1 MTDRRFNLIV
11 EPQIRVQLSD
21 GAHMRMTLPQVCAAL
36 ITDRI
41 ETFPA
46 LRPHQAPAWHAFLV
60 QIAAM
65 GLEALGTTELPGE
78 DEGDWSRLL
87 RGLTPD
93 WPDDEPWCLVSPANS
108 PALLQAPVPEAD
120 AARYDQ
126 IFEKPVKA
134 ADALDMLATAKNHD
148 QKSARMHAAEP
159 DDWLFSLVSLQ
170 TQEGSMGR
178 GNYGIARMNKGYGN
192 RSYVA
197 LRPSSA
203 STPGAAFHHDLRAL
217 SSGANALWN
226 DAQPIGFATEE
237 ALALLWTV
245 PWNGEDSLPLSRL
258 HPLFVEICRRVRL
271 EFRNGTLSARVANS
285 KATRVEAKEHK
296 GNLADPWTPVERS
309 DEAKALSLTVEG
321 FSYRR
326 MNELMFGSD
335 KRSWQLPLLAKVR
348 GSSPA
353 AQFVA
358 EGIARG
364 QGKTEGFHRRSVP
377 VPDAAVR
384 LLDTNPDMLSGR
396 ARERV
401 RAAATVQGECL
412 YPALVILVQKGPAK
426 AKTDKEKPS
435 NRVLTQRWTQRF
447 DSTVDRIFFTALW
460 ESLDCDDEAA
470 ALSWAQ
476 ALADLAHDTLDAA
489 SEAAP
494 RADERRIIARAR
506 ARNML
511 EGTMRKRF
519 PDIFP
524 PSEGAPAHDRS

>member
-1 MTDRRFNLIV
+1 MIANNRFNVIV
-11 EPQIRVQLSD
+11 EPLIRVTFTD
-21 GAHMRMTLPQVCAAL
+21 GADASMTLPQLCAAL
-36 ITDRI
+36 IADRV

-65 GLEALGTTELPGE
+65 GLDTLGTTELPGE
-78 DEGDWSRLL
+78 DERDWARLL
-87 RGLTPD
+87 RSLTPD
-93 WPDDEPWCLVSPANS
+93 WPDDEPWCLVSLPTS

-120 AARYDQ
+120 ATRYDK
-126 IFEKPVKA
+126 IFRNTVMA

-148 QKSARMHAAEP
+148 LKSARMRGAGP
-159 DDWLFSLVSLQ
+159 DDWLFALVSLQ

-192 RSYVA
+192 RSYLA

-203 STPGAAFHHDLRAL
+203 STPGTAFGHDLQAL
-217 SSGANALWN
+217 SGGANALWSH
-226 DAQPIGFATEE
+226 AEPLGFSTEE
-237 ALALLWTV
+237 ALPLLWTV

-271 EFRNGTLSARVANS
+271 EFRNGNLSARLANTT
-285 KATRVEAKEHK
+285 ATRVEAKEHK

-309 DEAKALSLTVEG
+309 DEAKALSLTAEG

-326 MNELMFGSD
+326 MNELLFGSD

-348 GSSPA
+348 GSSSA

-377 VPDAAVR
+377 VPDTAVR
-384 LLDTNPDMLSGR
+384 ILEANPDMLSGR

-401 RAAATVQGECL
+401 RGAATVQGKCL
-412 YPALVILVQKGPAK
+412 YPALVVLVQKGPAQ
-426 AKTDKEKPS
+426 AAWDKPS
-435 NRVLTQRWTQRF
+435 NSDLTAPWTRRF
-447 DSTVDRIFFTALW
+447 DSAVDRIFFTALW
-460 ESLDCDDEAA
+460 DSLDGDDEAA
-470 ALSWAQ
+470 ALSWSQ
-476 ALADLAHDTLDAA
+476 ALASLARDTLDAA

-494 RADERRIIARAR
+494 RADERRIIAHAR
-506 ARNML
+506 ARNLL
-511 EGTMRKRF
+511 EGAMRKHL
-519 PDIFP
+519 PDLAP
-524 PSEGAPAHDRS
+524 PSQGAPAHDRS

>member
-1 MTDRRFNLIV
+1 MTERRFNVIV
-11 EPQIRVQLSD
+11 EPLIRGSLT
-21 GAHMRMTLPQVCAAL
+21 GGTPAHMNLPQVCAAL
-36 ITDRI
+36 VTDRI

-78 DEGDWSRLL
+78 DEADWSRLL

-93 WPDDEPWCLVSPANS
+93 WPDDEPWCLVSPATS

-120 AARYDQ
+120 AARYDKV
-126 IFEKPVKA
+126 FSKTVMA
-134 ADALDMLATAKNHD
+134 ADALDMLVTSKNHD
-148 QKSARMHAAEP
+148 LKSARMRGAGP
-159 DDWLFSLVSLQ
+159 DDWLFALVSLQ
-170 TQEGSMGR
+170 TQEGYLGS
-178 GNYGIARMNKGYGN
+178 GNYGIARMNGAYGN

-197 LRPSSA
+197 LRPSA
-203 STPGAAFHHDLRAL
+203 STPGTAFRHDLQAL
-217 SSGANALWN
+217 SAGANELWN
-226 DAQPIGFATEE
+226 DAEPLGFATEE
-237 ALALLWTV
+237 ALPLLWTV

-271 EFRNGTLSARVANS
+271 EFRNGTLSARRANTT
-285 KATRVEAKEHK
+285 ATRVAAKEHK
-296 GNLADPWTPVERS
+296 GNLADPWTPVER
-309 DEAKALSLTVEG
+309 EAAKALFLTGEG

-326 MNELMFGSD
+326 MNELLFGSD
-335 KRSWQLPLLAKVR
+335 KRSWQLPLLARVR
-348 GSSPA
+348 GSASA

-364 QGKTEGFHRRSVP
+364 EGGTDGFHRRSVP
-377 VPDAAVR
+377 VPDAAIR

-401 RAAATVQGECL
+401 RAAATVQGKCL
-412 YPALVILVQKGPAK
+412 YPALVVLVQKGP
-426 AKTDKEKPS
+426 KEAEWNKPS
-435 NRVLTQRWTQRF
+435 NDDLAAPWTGRF
-447 DSTVDRIFFTALW
+447 DSAVDRIFFAKLW
-460 ESLDCDDEAA
+460 DSLDRDDEAA

-476 ALADLAHDTLDAA
+476 DLADIARDTLEAA

-494 RADERRIIARAR
+494 RGDERRIMARAR

-511 EGTMRKRF
+511 EATMRKQL
-519 PDIFP
+519 PDMSS
-524 PSEGAPAHDRS
+524 PSQGTTAHDRS